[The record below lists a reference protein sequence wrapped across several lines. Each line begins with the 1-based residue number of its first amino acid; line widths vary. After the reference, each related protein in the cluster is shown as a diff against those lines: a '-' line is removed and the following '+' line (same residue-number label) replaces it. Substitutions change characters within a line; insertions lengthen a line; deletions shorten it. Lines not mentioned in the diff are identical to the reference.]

1 MTHFAVL
8 LNYGDDFKVIFT
20 GGFQLC
26 VIMVKSNYQHLLCIF
41 FCLQFVKQVTKTDEI
56 VLKILTYVGLA
67 LSITGIILTIIPYLL
82 LT

>member
-8 LNYGDDFKVIFT
+8 LNYGDDFKVIFI

-26 VIMVKSNYQHLLCIF
+26 VIMVKSNYLHLLCIF
-41 FCLQFVKQVTKTDEI
+41 FCHQFVKQVTKTDEI